1 MIRSWVKAHSAR
13 AMFILNQGMR
23 RAKGTLLVIG
33 NAETPTLEEGGGGK
47 GGTNGR
53 GPAKIESSPHRA
65 KGFFCHCAAAA
76 AAPAAGA
83 GGAPL
88 IPGPSIQVLRH
99 ASAISTTH
107 RA

>member
-47 GGTNGR
+47 GGT
-53 GPAKIESSPHRA
+53 
-65 KGFFCHCAAAA
+65 KGGAPPKKNPPPPRPKVFFCPRPA
-76 AAPAAGA
+76 AAPGPAAG
-83 GGAPL
+83 GGGPPL

-107 RA
+107 